1 MSSDETSREL
11 RLSKTLVM
19 LADTLV
25 SDFDVADLLDRLV
38 RGCVGLVP
46 AAAAG
51 LMLADQRGR
60 LRVMACS
67 TEQGRLLELFEL
79 QNDEGPSLD
88 CYRSHAL
95 VAVSDPAA
103 QTARWPALAAE
114 ARRQGFGPMYAI
126 PLRLRE
132 QCLGA
137 LTLLC
142 PPTVQLGGD
151 DLQAGQA
158 LADMATIAILQHR
171 ALRRSEELSE
181 QLQAALNIRL
191 TIEQAK
197 GVIAEQAKTDMD
209 GAFEL
214 LRGYARSSGRQLSEV
229 ASQIAAGDIDPGQ
242 TPPDQPA
249 AQP

>member
-1 MSSDETSREL
+1 MNSDETSREL
-11 RLSKTLVM
+11 KLSQTLVM

-38 RGCVGLVP
+38 RGCVELVP

-67 TEQGRLLELFEL
+67 TEQSRLLELFEL

-88 CYRSHAL
+88 CFRSHAL
-95 VAVSDPAA
+95 VAVSDPAM
-103 QTARWPALAAE
+103 QTARWPVLAAE
-114 ARRQGFGPMYAI
+114 ARQQGFGPMYAM

-132 QCLGA
+132 ECLGA

-142 PPTVQLGGD
+142 PPAEQLGD
-151 DLQAGQA
+151 EDLRIGQT

-197 GVIAEQAKTDMD
+197 GVIAEQARVDMNA
-209 GAFEL
+209 AFEL
-214 LRGYARSSGRQLSEV
+214 LRDYARSSGGQLSEV
-229 ASQIAAGDIDPGQ
+229 ADQIASGDIDPGGTRPNPTATQ
-242 TPPDQPA
+242 R
-249 AQP
+249 

>member
-11 RLSKTLVM
+11 KLSETLVT
-19 LADTLV
+19 LAHTLV

-38 RGCVGLVP
+38 RGCVELVP

-51 LMLADQRGR
+51 LMLADQRGQ

-67 TEQGRLLELFEL
+67 AEQSRLLELFEL
-79 QNDEGPSLD
+79 QNDQGPSLD

-95 VAVSDPAA
+95 VAASDPAA

-114 ARRQGFGPMYAI
+114 ARRQGFGSMYAI

-142 PPTVQLGGD
+142 PPAAQLTGGD
-151 DLQAGQA
+151 LQTGQA
-158 LADMATIAILQHR
+158 LADIATIAILQYR
-171 ALRRSEELSE
+171 ALRRSEALSE

-209 GAFEL
+209 AAFEL
-214 LRGYARSSGRQLSEV
+214 LRGYARSSGRRLSEV
-229 ASQIAAGDIDPGQ
+229 AGQVAAGHVDLGHI
-242 TPPDQPA
+242 PPNPTATQH
-249 AQP
+249 